1 MEALLIFFIIIIIFT
16 SLQFLKYYL
25 LKFLK
30 IIQTKKEIKKWV
42 YSRKKNIR

>member
-1 MEALLIFFIIIIIFT
+1 MDALLIFLIVILIFT

-30 IIQTKKEIKKWV
+30 IIQTKKEI
-42 YSRKKNIR
+42 

>member
-1 MEALLIFFIIIIIFT
+1 MNALIMFLIVILIFT

>member
-1 MEALLIFFIIIIIFT
+1 MEALLIFFIIIVIFT

>member
-1 MEALLIFFIIIIIFT
+1 MEVLLIFFIIIIIFT

>member
-42 YSRKKNIR
+42 YSRRKNIR